1 MLHSMKF
8 LLHFRKCYNGQ
19 IQCFNDSQENYWL
32 LFCCLMNNNQF
43 VETYYKDIKNACSK
57 YYNMINNYI
66 EYEDFLQQT
75 YCIFLKRKS
84 FDENY
89 NVKPFTF
96 ICTVVKNEAL
106 QIIRNNKAQ
115 KRYISKD
122 KLASIDYINDDDGY
136 NESNLVST
144 EIDESYNVKPFTFI
158 CTVVK
163 NEALQIIRN
172 NKSQKRY
179 ISKDKLASID
189 YINDDDGFNESNI
202 VSSEIDESEFIRNDM
217 IEKIKEKLSPLQN
230 EIFYYLINDYK
241 PREVSKI
248 LGMNGNSIRKNYGY
262 IRDKA
267 RKTLEYYNL
276 DIK

>member
-1 MLHSMKF
+1 
-8 LLHFRKCYNGQ
+8 
-19 IQCFNDSQENYWL
+19 
-32 LFCCLMNNNQF
+32 MNNNEF
-43 VETYYKDIKNACSK
+43 VETYYNDIKNACSK
-57 YYNMINNYI
+57 YYKLVSGYI
-66 EYEDFLQQT
+66 EYEDFLQHSF
-75 YCIFLKRKS
+75 CIFLKRKS

-96 ICTVVKNEAL
+96 ICA
-106 QIIRNNKAQ
+106 
-115 KRYISKD
+115 
-122 KLASIDYINDDDGY
+122 
-136 NESNLVST
+136 
-144 EIDESYNVKPFTFI
+144 
-158 CTVVK
+158 VVK

-189 YINDDDGFNESNI
+189 YINDDDGYNESNI
-202 VSSEIDESEFIRNDM
+202 VSIEIDESEFIRNDM

-248 LGMNGNSIRKNYGY
+248 LGISGVNVRKNYDY
-262 IRDKA
+262 IRKKA

>member
-1 MLHSMKF
+1 
-8 LLHFRKCYNGQ
+8 
-19 IQCFNDSQENYWL
+19 
-32 LFCCLMNNNQF
+32 MNNNQF

-106 QIIRNNKAQ
+106 QIIRSNNSQ
-115 KRYISKD
+115 KRYIDRD
-122 KLASIDYINDDDGY
+122 KLASINYINDD
-136 NESNLVST
+136 E
-144 EIDESYNVKPFTFI
+144 
-158 CTVVK
+158 
-163 NEALQIIRN
+163 
-172 NKSQKRY
+172 
-179 ISKDKLASID
+179 
-189 YINDDDGFNESNI
+189 GFNESNV
-202 VSSEIDESEFIRNDM
+202 VSNEIDESEFIKNDM
-217 IEKIKEKLSPLQN
+217 VEKIKEKLSPLQN
-230 EIFYYLINDYK
+230 EVFYYLINDYK

-248 LGMNGNSIRKNYGY
+248 LGITNNNARKNYDY
-262 IRDKA
+262 IRKKA

>member
-1 MLHSMKF
+1 
-8 LLHFRKCYNGQ
+8 
-19 IQCFNDSQENYWL
+19 
-32 LFCCLMNNNQF
+32 MNNNQF
-43 VETYYKDIKNACSK
+43 VETYYKDIKNDCSK

-96 ICTVVKNEAL
+96 ICTVVKNEAF

-115 KRYISKD
+115 KRYISKSN
-122 KLASIDYINDDDGY
+122 LASIDYINDDDGY

-144 EIDESYNVKPFTFI
+144 EIDES
-158 CTVVK
+158 
-163 NEALQIIRN
+163 
-172 NKSQKRY
+172 
-179 ISKDKLASID
+179 
-189 YINDDDGFNESNI
+189 
-202 VSSEIDESEFIRNDM
+202 EFIINDM
-217 IEKIKEKLSPLQN
+217 IEKIKEKLTPYQT

-241 PREVSKI
+241 PRETAKI
-248 LGMNGNSIRKNYGY
+248 MGISSLNARKNYGY

-267 RKTLEYYNL
+267 RKTLKYYNL
-276 DIK
+276 EVK

>member
-1 MLHSMKF
+1 
-8 LLHFRKCYNGQ
+8 
-19 IQCFNDSQENYWL
+19 
-32 LFCCLMNNNQF
+32 MNNKQF
-43 VETYYKDIKNACSK
+43 VEKYYNDIKNACGK

-75 YCIFLKRKS
+75 FCIFLKRKS

-115 KRYISKD
+115 KRNISKD
-122 KLASIDYINDDDGY
+122 KLASIDY
-136 NESNLVST
+136 L
-144 EIDESYNVKPFTFI
+144 
-158 CTVVK
+158 
-163 NEALQIIRN
+163 
-172 NKSQKRY
+172 
-179 ISKDKLASID
+179 
-189 YINDDDGFNESNI
+189 NDDDGFKESNI
-202 VSSEIDESEFIRNDM
+202 VSIEIDESEFIKNDM
-217 IEKIKEKLSPLQN
+217 VEKIKEKLSPYQN

-248 LGMNGNSIRKNYGY
+248 LGISSVNVRKNYGY

-267 RKTLEYYNL
+267 RKTIEYYNL